1 MLSIG
6 PWCRLPLTIQWL
18 KQEYELQF
26 PSQSQ
31 QPPVHMPIAYGV
43 IDIQETG
50 HKKRNPTLAPLKMER
65 PGSSL
70 MISTSIMSTKDDVG
84 GLVCHLCSQ
93 STLVSHQYPVP
104 DNSYIKMSSISCT

>member
-26 PSQSQ
+26 PSQR

-43 IDIQETG
+43 IDIQETC
-50 HKKRNPTLAPLKMER
+50 HKRGYPTLSPLKMEG
-65 PGSSL
+65 PGSYL
-70 MISTSIMSTKDDVG
+70 MTSTSHMSTKDDIG
-84 GLVCHLCSQ
+84 GLVCYLCAQ
-93 STLVSHQYPVP
+93 SNLVSHQYPVF
-104 DNSYIKMSSISCT
+104 DNRCTHMI

>member
-65 PGSSL
+65 AGSSL